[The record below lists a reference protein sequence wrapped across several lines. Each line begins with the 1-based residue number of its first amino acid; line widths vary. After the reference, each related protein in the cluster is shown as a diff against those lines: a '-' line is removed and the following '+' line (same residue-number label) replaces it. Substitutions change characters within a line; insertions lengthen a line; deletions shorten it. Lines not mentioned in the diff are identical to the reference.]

1 MNVVKKDSRS
11 KHPSERESAICS
23 LKTSTSHI
31 LYHLGYYIITKDTV
45 RNLNQRKWKRYC
57 VCKLQRTR
65 KQKRDFLL
73 GMMIYRAM
81 WRQCSHMLITMHT
94 KIANTHG
101 TEAAEAKRINIS
113 KGYIAFPDFNKKLKE
128 VPECLYQ

>member
-1 MNVVKKDSRS
+1 MHELICRPHLEDERGTKDSRS
-11 KHPSERESAICS
+11 KHPSERESRYVS

-81 WRQCSHMLITMHT
+81 WRQCSHMLTTMHT
-94 KIANTHG
+94 KLQIQPTRNRSCRSKTH
-101 TEAAEAKRINIS
+101 KHKQRL
-113 KGYIAFPDFNKKLKE
+113 YC
-128 VPECLYQ
+128 VP